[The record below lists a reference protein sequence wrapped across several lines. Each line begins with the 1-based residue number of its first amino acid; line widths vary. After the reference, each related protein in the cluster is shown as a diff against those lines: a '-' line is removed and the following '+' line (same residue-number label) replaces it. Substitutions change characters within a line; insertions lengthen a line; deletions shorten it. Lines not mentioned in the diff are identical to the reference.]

1 MWTLVLKGGP
11 VMVPIIA
18 LSVVA
23 LAIVLERLWV
33 LIKIRQ
39 NLPEFA
45 QEILILAQ
53 RGQYQKAL
61 LRCREVKHP
70 LARVLALGITERNR
84 PRAELERIMEREG
97 EEQIE
102 RLERNLGALI
112 VIIGVEPMLGFLGTI
127 VGLIK
132 AFMSWEQLGSN
143 VTVNSL
149 AAGIYQAMITT
160 AAGLIVAIPY
170 FICYHLFLGRIKR
183 NALEM
188 SYYGNELIDVLTGSQ
203 VEEKA

>member
-1 MWTLVLKGGP
+1 MWTLVVKGGL

-39 NLPEFA
+39 NLPQFA
-45 QEILILAQ
+45 QEVLILAQ

-97 EEQIE
+97 EEQVE
-102 RLERNLGALI
+102 KLERNLGALI

-127 VGLIK
+127 IGLIK

-183 NALEM
+183 HALEM

>member
-1 MWTLVLKGGP
+1 MWALVVKGGP
-11 VMVPIIA
+11 IMVPIIA

-23 LAIVLERLWV
+23 LAIVLERLWA
-33 LIKIRQ
+33 LAKIRL
-39 NLPEFA
+39 NLPQFA
-45 QEILILAQ
+45 QEILLLAQ

-61 LRCREVKHP
+61 LRCHEVKHP
-70 LARVLALGITERNR
+70 LARVLALGLTGRNR
-84 PRAELERIMEREG
+84 PREELERMMEREG

-102 RLERNLGALI
+102 RLERNMGALI

-127 VGLIK
+127 IGLIK
-132 AFMSWEQLGSN
+132 AFMSWEQLGAN

-183 NALEM
+183 HALEM
-188 SYYGNELIDVLTGSQ
+188 SYYGNELLDVMSGSR
-203 VEEKA
+203 VEGKA

>member
-11 VMVPIIA
+11 VMIPIIA

-23 LAIVLERLWV
+23 LAIVLDRLWA
-33 LIKIRQ
+33 LARIRQ
-39 NLPEFA
+39 NLPQFA
-45 QEILILAQ
+45 EEILLLAQ

-70 LARVLALGITERNR
+70 LARVLALGITERSR
-84 PRAELERIMEREG
+84 PRADLERIMEREG
-97 EEQIE
+97 EEQVE

-127 VGLIK
+127 IGLIK

-149 AAGIYQAMITT
+149 ASGIYQAMITT

-170 FICYHLFLGRIKR
+170 FICYHLFVGRIKR
-183 NALEM
+183 HALEM
-188 SYYGNELIDVLTGSQ
+188 SYYGNELVDVLTGSQ
-203 VEEKA
+203 VEQKA

>member
-1 MWTLVLKGGP
+1 MWTLVVKGGL

-33 LIKIRQ
+33 LVKIRQ
-39 NLPEFA
+39 NLPQFA

-53 RGQYQKAL
+53 RGQYQKAF

-97 EEQIE
+97 EEQVE
-102 RLERNLGALI
+102 KLERNLGALI

-127 VGLIK
+127 IGLIK

-183 NALEM
+183 HALEM

>member
-11 VMVPIIA
+11 VMIPIIA

-23 LAIVLERLWV
+23 LAIVLDRLWA
-33 LIKIRQ
+33 LARIRQ
-39 NLPEFA
+39 NLPQFA
-45 QEILILAQ
+45 EEVLQLAQ

-70 LARVLALGITERNR
+70 LARVLSLGITERNR

-97 EEQIE
+97 EEQVE

-127 VGLIK
+127 IGLIK

-143 VTVNSL
+143 VTVTSL
-149 AAGIYQAMITT
+149 ASGIYQAMITT

-170 FICYHLFLGRIKR
+170 FICYHLFVGRIKR
-183 NALEM
+183 HALEM
-188 SYYGNELIDVLTGSQ
+188 SYYGNELVDVLTGSQ

>member
-1 MWTLVLKGGP
+1 
-11 VMVPIIA
+11 MVPIIA

-23 LAIVLERLWV
+23 LAIVLDRLWALV
-33 LIKIRQ
+33 RIRQ
-39 NLPEFA
+39 NLPQFA
-45 QEILILAQ
+45 EEILLLAQ

-61 LRCREVKHP
+61 LRCRQVKHP

-84 PRAELERIMEREG
+84 PRADLERIMEREG
-97 EEQIE
+97 EEQVE

-127 VGLIK
+127 IGLIK

-149 AAGIYQAMITT
+149 ASGIYQAMITT

-170 FICYHLFLGRIKR
+170 FICYHLFVGRIKR
-183 NALEM
+183 HALEM
-188 SYYGNELIDVLTGSQ
+188 SYYGNELVDVLTGSV

>member
-1 MWTLVLKGGP
+1 MWALVVKGGP
-11 VMVPIIA
+11 IMVPIIA

-23 LAIVLERLWV
+23 LAIVLERLWA
-33 LIKIRQ
+33 LAKIRL
-39 NLPEFA
+39 NLPQFA
-45 QEILILAQ
+45 QEILLLAQ

-61 LRCREVKHP
+61 LRCHEVKHP
-70 LARVLALGITERNR
+70 LARVLALGLTGRNR
-84 PRAELERIMEREG
+84 PREELERM
-97 EEQIE
+97 
-102 RLERNLGALI
+102 NMGALI

-127 VGLIK
+127 IGLIK
-132 AFMSWEQLGSN
+132 AFMSWEQLGAN

-183 NALEM
+183 HALEM
-188 SYYGNELIDVLTGSQ
+188 SYYGNELLDVMSGSR
-203 VEEKA
+203 VEGKA

>member
-1 MWTLVLKGGP
+1 MWTLVVKGGL

-33 LIKIRQ
+33 LVKIRQ
-39 NLPEFA
+39 NLPQFA

-97 EEQIE
+97 EEQVE
-102 RLERNLGALI
+102 KLERNLGALI

-127 VGLIK
+127 IGLIK

-183 NALEM
+183 HALEM

>member
-1 MWTLVLKGGP
+1 MWTLVVKGGP

-23 LAIVLERLWV
+23 LAIVLDRLWALV
-33 LIKIRQ
+33 RIRQ
-39 NLPEFA
+39 NLPQFA
-45 QEILILAQ
+45 EEILLLAQ

-61 LRCREVKHP
+61 LRCRQVKHP

-84 PRAELERIMEREG
+84 PRADLERIMEREG
-97 EEQIE
+97 EEQVE

-127 VGLIK
+127 IGLIK

-149 AAGIYQAMITT
+149 ASGIYQAMITT

-183 NALEM
+183 HALEM
-188 SYYGNELIDVLTGSQ
+188 SYYGNELVDVLTGSV

>member
-1 MWTLVLKGGP
+1 MWTLVVKGGP

-23 LAIVLERLWV
+23 LAIVLDRLWALV
-33 LIKIRQ
+33 RIRQ
-39 NLPEFA
+39 NLPQFA
-45 QEILILAQ
+45 EEILLLAQ

-61 LRCREVKHP
+61 LRCRQVKHP

-84 PRAELERIMEREG
+84 PRADLERIMEREG
-97 EEQIE
+97 EEQVE

-127 VGLIK
+127 IGLIK

-149 AAGIYQAMITT
+149 ASGIYQAMITT

-170 FICYHLFLGRIKR
+170 FICYHLFVGRIKR
-183 NALEM
+183 HALEM
-188 SYYGNELIDVLTGSQ
+188 SYYGNELVDVLTGSV

>member
-1 MWTLVLKGGP
+1 
-11 VMVPIIA
+11 MVPIIA
-18 LSVVA
+18 LSVLA
-23 LAIVLERLWV
+23 LAIVLDRLWA
-33 LIKIRQ
+33 LARIRQ
-39 NLPEFA
+39 NLPQFA
-45 QEILILAQ
+45 EEILLLVQ

-97 EEQIE
+97 EEQVE

-127 VGLIK
+127 IGLIK

-183 NALEM
+183 HALEM
-188 SYYGNELIDVLTGSQ
+188 SYYGNELVDVLTGSQ